1 MFYNAILSLIASIF
15 LPFFV
20 AEANSR
26 RKMQETLLA
35 APPNILI
42 RCFNKLKVH
51 LASLWAASHMLFAVC
66 MFATLFVF
74 FLLTAIL
81 LLMLSLQLLFWC
93 LWRYSVHHAGRVFM
107 GSQSVGSICFGTYFN
122 FLVTRELT

>member
-66 MFATLFVF
+66 MFATLFVSF
-74 FLLTAIL
+74 SSITER
-81 LLMLSLQLLFWC
+81 LLMTSLQLLFWSF
-93 LWRYSVHHAGRVFM
+93 WRYSVHHAGRVFM
-107 GSQSVGSICFGTYFN
+107 GSQSVGSVCFGSYFS